1 MLNSIYFGNVFDM
14 FCLKNEKLSQPMKVT
29 KKINSII
36 MSESDY
42 A

>member
-14 FCLKNEKLSQPMKVT
+14 FLKNEKLSQPMKVT

-36 MSESDY
+36 MLESDY
-42 A
+42 V